1 MKILLLITK
10 SNWGGAQKYVYELA
24 TGLPKADF
32 DVKVIAGGRGPLTE
46 KLMEAGIGV
55 RPIESLSNDTGL
67 KKEIDTFKEL
77 WNIIKSEKPDV
88 LHVNSSKAGI
98 MGALVG
104 RILGVKKI
112 VFTAH
117 GWAFNEKRP
126 LYEKV
131 VLKYIHWLTIVLS
144 HKTIA
149 VSQNIAGAF
158 AGWPMI
164 EGRIEVVYNGIKP
177 GTGYA
182 KVGARQ
188 VLAQMYPQLKEVFDD
203 KRVYVVGTIAEL
215 HPVKN
220 IDVAINGIDELI
232 KESAHHRGSEHFVY
246 LVIGEGRERVA
257 LEKQIEQ
264 KGLNGKVFL
273 LGHVQDAYQYIKAF
287 DVFLLPSRSE
297 ALAYVLL
304 EAGYQEAS
312 VVATA
317 VGGIPEIV
325 EDMKSGVLIQSNKSS
340 EIAHAIKFYSQHAD
354 IAKQYAKNLNSSV
367 KEKFTLQKMID
378 GTVEMYKK

>member
-24 TGLPKADF
+24 TGLPKESF
-32 DVKVIAGGRGPLTE
+32 DVKVVAGGRGPLTE

-55 RPIESLSNDTGL
+55 RSMDSLSNEIGI
-67 KKEIDTFKEL
+67 KKEINTLREL
-77 WNIIKSEKPDV
+77 WNIISSEKPDV

-126 LYEKV
+126 LHEKV
-131 VLKYIHWLTIVLS
+131 ILKYLHWLTIVLS
-144 HKTIA
+144 TKTIA
-149 VSQNIAGAF
+149 VSQNIASAF
-158 AGWPMI
+158 AGWPLI
-164 EGRIEVVYNGIKP
+164 EGKIEVVYNGIKS

-182 KVGARQ
+182 KAGARQ
-188 VLAQMYPQLKEVFDD
+188 VLAQMHPELKNIFDD
-203 KRVYVVGTIAEL
+203 RRVYVVGTIAEL

-220 IDVAINGIDELI
+220 IDIAINGIAELI
-232 KESAHHRGSEHFVY
+232 KDTSHHKDANHFVY
-246 LVIGEGRERVA
+246 IVIGEGRERSL
-257 LEKQIEQ
+257 LEKLIKE
-264 KGLNGKVFL
+264 KDLTGKVFL
-273 LGHVQDAYQYIKAF
+273 LGHIPDAYQYIKAF

-325 EDMKSGVLIQSNKSS
+325 EDMKSGILIQSNKSS
-340 EIAHAIKFYSQHAD
+340 EIAHAVKFYSQHAD

-367 KEKFTLQKMID
+367 KEKFTLRKMID
-378 GTVEMYKK
+378 GTVEVYEK